1 MVLTPGVVVV
11 AAAQE
16 ERGCAAEV
24 GAGRCLVV
32 VVGHG
37 CCSFLQALLMM
48 MRPAT
53 TPRGRPAGGR
63 LSSHASA
70 RFERRGAARGSRDTA
85 GLALLLDGAE
95 VALSVRARARSH
107 TSQILRP
114 VRGRGAPLVP
124 ALSLERRETM

>member
-1 MVLTPGVVVV
+1 LAVVGVGQDGVDAGVVVV
-11 AAAQE
+11 AAVQV

-53 TPRGRPAGGR
+53 TRGRPARVR

-85 GLALLLDGAE
+85 GVALLLDGAE
-95 VALSVRARARSH
+95 VAHAGV
-107 TSQILRP
+107 
-114 VRGRGAPLVP
+114 GA
-124 ALSLERRETM
+124 S

>member
-1 MVLTPGVVVV
+1 LAVAGVGQDGVDAGVVVV
-11 AAAQE
+11 AAVQL

-53 TPRGRPAGGR
+53 TPRGRPAAGR

-85 GLALLLDGAE
+85 GVALLLDGAE
-95 VALSVRARARSH
+95 VAHAGV
-107 TSQILRP
+107 
-114 VRGRGAPLVP
+114 GA
-124 ALSLERRETM
+124 S